1 MKRVSIV
8 AAASIAL
15 AAMPAAAQTLT
26 PVELTAP
33 GPEGPLAGTLID
45 PDPKAP
51 LVVIL
56 PGSGP
61 TDRDGNN
68 RLGVA
73 GGPYRQL
80 AEALA
85 AKGIATLRAD
95 KRGQFASKA
104 AQADP
109 YGATIAGYAD
119 DAHAWI
125 EAVRKRTGRACVW
138 VLGHSEG
145 GLVALVAAQK
155 PAGICGVIL
164 LSAGGR
170 PLGKVIRDQLTA
182 NPANA
187 PILPDALR
195 ALDALEAGKRFDAS
209 TLPAPLQPL
218 FGDKIQPYMIDL
230 LSYDPARLIAAVR
243 LPVLILQGDRD
254 IQVGVGDAQ
263 ALKGAQPKAELNLLP
278 GINHVL
284 RPVTGEDRAANI
296 ATYGD
301 AKLPIAPIVGD
312 TVAAFVTRK
321 R

>member
-1 MKRVSIV
+1 MKSLLI
-8 AAASIAL
+8 AAAVMVMATSAT
-15 AAMPAAAQTLT
+15 AQTA

-33 GPEGPLAGTLID
+33 GPEGALAGTLID
-45 PDPKAP
+45 PDANAP
-51 LVVIL
+51 LIVII

-68 RLGVA
+68 PLGVA

-80 AEALA
+80 AEALV

-95 KRGQFASKA
+95 KRGMFGSKA
-104 AQADP
+104 AQPDP
-109 YGATIAGYAD
+109 FAATIAGYAA

-125 EAVRKRTGRACVW
+125 DVLLKRTGRRCVW
-138 VLGHSEG
+138 LLGHSEG
-145 GLVALVAAQK
+145 GLVALVAAQN

-170 PLGKVIRDQLTA
+170 PLGTVIREQLNA

-187 PILPDALR
+187 PILPDAMR
-195 ALDALEAGKRFDAS
+195 ALDSLEAGKKFDAS
-209 TLPAPLQPL
+209 TLPAPIQPL
-218 FGDKIQPYMIDL
+218 FDDKIQPYMIAL
-230 LSYDPARLIAAVR
+230 LSYDPAKLVSGIS

-254 IQVGVGDAQ
+254 IQVSVVDAQ
-263 ALKGAQPKAELNLLP
+263 ALKRAQPNAELTLLP
-278 GINHVL
+278 GVNHVL
-284 RPVTGEDRAANI
+284 RPVTSDDRAANI

-301 AKLPIAPIVGD
+301 AKLPIAPV
-312 TVAAFVTRK
+312 VAADIATFVLRK

>member
-1 MKRVSIV
+1 M
-8 AAASIAL
+8 AL
-15 AAMPAAAQTLT
+15 ALVAVPAAAQTA
-26 PVELTAP
+26 PVDLTAP

-73 GGPYRQL
+73 GGPYKQL

-109 YGATIAGYAD
+109 YAATTGGYAD
-119 DAHAWI
+119 DAHAW
-125 EAVRKRTGRACVW
+125 ANVLLPRTGRKCVW
-138 VLGHSEG
+138 LLGHSEG
-145 GLVALVAAQK
+145 ALVALVAAQK
-155 PAGICGVIL
+155 PAGICGLVL
-164 LSAGGR
+164 LSGGGR
-170 PLGKVIRDQLTA
+170 PIGEVLRDQLKA

-187 PILPDALR
+187 PILPQAL
-195 ALDALEAGKRFDAS
+195 AAIDSLEAGKRVPEAS
-209 TLPAPLQPL
+209 MPAPLRPL
-218 FGDKIQPYMIDL
+218 LGDKLQPYWIDL
-230 LSYDPARLIAAVR
+230 MSHDPAKLIAAIK

-254 IQVGVGDAQ
+254 IQVSVGDAQ
-263 ALKGAQPKAELNLLP
+263 ALKAAQPRATLTLLP

-284 RPVTGEDRAANI
+284 KPVATDDRAANI
-296 ATYGD
+296 ATYTD
-301 AKLPIAPIVGD
+301 ATLPISPLIAED
-312 TVAAFVTRK
+312 VAAFVTAK